1 MTLASENTIK
11 VWDPLV
17 RFIHVSLIAVF
28 TTAYFSAH
36 DWLDLHVWSG
46 YALAA
51 LVVVRLVWGWIG
63 TEHTRFRAFVFGPRT
78 VALFLRDMVLL
89 RPRRY
94 IGHNPAGGA
103 MVIALLISLAG
114 TTLSGM
120 KYYAVD
126 ANAGPFAAIASLADT
141 SNDAAADEQAYDEVD
156 EYPPSDTRWET
167 LHEFFVNLT
176 LLLVFVHIGGVLF
189 MSLILHENLPLA
201 ILTGKKHNKI

>member
-1 MTLASENTIK
+1 MTFASENTIK

-17 RFIHVSLIAVF
+17 RFIHLSLIAVF
-28 TTAYFSAH
+28 TTANFSAH

-78 VALFLRDMVLL
+78 VALFLRDMVTLC
-89 RPRRY
+89 PRRY

-103 MVIALLISLAG
+103 MVIALLVSLAG

-120 KYYAVD
+120 KHYAVY
-126 ANAGPFAAIASLADT
+126 ANAGPFAAIASPAAT
-141 SNDAAADEQAYDEVD
+141 SNDTAADEQAYDEEE
-156 EYPPSDTRWET
+156 EYPQRHT
-167 LHEFFVNLT
+167 LGN
-176 LLLVFVHIGGVLF
+176 
-189 MSLILHENLPLA
+189 A
-201 ILTGKKHNKI
+201 A